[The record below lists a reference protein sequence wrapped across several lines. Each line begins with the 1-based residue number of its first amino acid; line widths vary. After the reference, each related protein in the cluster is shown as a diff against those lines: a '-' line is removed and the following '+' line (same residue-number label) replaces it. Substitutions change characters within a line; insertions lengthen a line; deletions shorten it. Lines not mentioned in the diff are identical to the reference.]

1 MGGISV
7 SLKAFIHSTKRGIA
21 SLSPYIFYR
30 RQAMCNL
37 VEKARKKIA
46 EDILSRIERGENITI
61 EEFNFIEQY
70 QEMLSLY
77 NEMFSDTLY
86 VLAPIDRR

>member
-1 MGGISV
+1 
-7 SLKAFIHSTKRGIA
+7 
-21 SLSPYIFYR
+21 
-30 RQAMCNL
+30 MCNL
-37 VEKARKKIA
+37 IEKARKKIA

-77 NEMFSDTLY
+77 DEVFSDTLY
-86 VLAPIDRR
+86 VLTPVDRRS

>member
-1 MGGISV
+1 
-7 SLKAFIHSTKRGIA
+7 
-21 SLSPYIFYR
+21 
-30 RQAMCNL
+30 MCNL

-70 QEMLSLY
+70 QEMLNLY

-86 VLAPIDRR
+86 VLTPIDRR

>member
-1 MGGISV
+1 
-7 SLKAFIHSTKRGIA
+7 
-21 SLSPYIFYR
+21 
-30 RQAMCNL
+30 MCNL

-46 EDILSRIERGENITI
+46 EDILTKIERGENITI

-77 NEMFSDTLY
+77 NEMFLDTLY
-86 VLAPIDRR
+86 VLTPIDRR